1 MISREENERACLPVS
16 PSPSPLSVLCTG
28 LNSGPMCVAKI
39 NTLKEKKEKSSKDQQ
54 AGNRP
59 FSL

>member
-1 MISREENERACLPVS
+1 
-16 PSPSPLSVLCTG
+16 
-28 LNSGPMCVAKI
+28 MCVAKI